1 MLGQQCFLPGE
12 AKATFGTGCF
22 MLLNTGV
29 TPVQSEHG
37 LLTTVC
43 FQLGAGAETIYAL
56 EGSVAVAGSGVRWLR
71 DGLGLIKETQEVN
84 ALATSVPSSN
94 DVYFVPAFS
103 GLLSPYW
110 RDDARGVIAGL
121 THSSN
126 AGHLARAVL
135 EAAAYQTRE
144 VLDAMAADTAGAVT
158 LKTLRVD
165 GGMSASDTLMQFQ
178 ADILD
183 LPVVRPASLEATAS
197 GAAFC
202 AGLAVGFW
210 SSRADLTDSVS
221 ATCGQTTFVSQMTPE
236 ARDALFRGWKKA
248 VQRTFGWVEAPPNSR
263 ILPPPTVPVF
273 SGAATPT
280 AAASARALPAA
291 KLPTPAAGSSG
302 RPSLPVVAS
311 VCAKR
316 SPLLTHLATLGFG
329 LLLGAGFMTMRQSG
343 QSKRS

>member
-1 MLGQQCFLPGE
+1 MLGQQCFLPGD

-22 MLLNTGV
+22 MLLNTGSQ
-29 TPVQSEHG
+29 PVPSTHG

-43 FQLGAGAETIYAL
+43 FQLGAKGETIYAL

-71 DGLGLIKETQEVN
+71 DGLGLIKEAKDVDTLAASVN
-84 ALATSVPSSN
+84 SAN

-144 VLDAMAADTAGAVT
+144 VLDAMVADTAGSVP

-165 GGMSASDTLMQFQ
+165 GGMSASETLMQFQ
-178 ADILD
+178 SDLLN
-183 LPVVRPASLEATAS
+183 LPVARPASLEATAS

-210 SSRADLTDSVS
+210 KNVDDLSHSVS
-221 ATCGQTTFVSQMTPE
+221 TTIGQY
-236 ARDALFRGWKKA
+236 
-248 VQRTFGWVEAPPNSR
+248 
-263 ILPPPTVPVF
+263 
-273 SGAATPT
+273 
-280 AAASARALPAA
+280 
-291 KLPTPAAGSSG
+291 GSH
-302 RPSLPVVAS
+302 R
-311 VCAKR
+311 R
-316 SPLLTHLATLGFG
+316 H
-329 LLLGAGFMTMRQSG
+329 
-343 QSKRS
+343 